1 VPTDY
6 YEVLGVEP
14 GASDAEIKRAYRRLA
29 RKHHPDVNN
38 GDPSAERKF
47 KQISEAYAVLSDRQK
62 RRQYDRGGAPGD
74 WFPGGMPDIFQIFEQ
89 AFGGSP
95 FVRTSQRTRGRNIQA
110 QVTISLEEVLTGTSR
125 TIQYSRIGQCERC
138 NGSGREPGTGTRR
151 CPTCNGLGQVRRQQR
166 TFMGVMTTVTICPDC
181 GGQGEMA
188 EQACQACAGQGVAEV
203 DEEIEISIPAGIAD
217 RQEMVLRGAGDAV
230 SEARSGDLYVAVHVE
245 PHELFERK
253 GRDLH
258 TDLTISF
265 TQAALGETIA
275 IPTLDGEAELQIPP
289 GTQPGT
295 ELRIAECGVV
305 DMDSSRRG
313 DLIVHIQVA
322 VPNCLT
328 TRQRELLRELGAE
341 QHNSQ

>member
-1 VPTDY
+1 MPTDY

-14 GASDAEIKRAYRRLA
+14 GASAEEIKRAYRRLA

-38 GDPSAERKF
+38 GDPSAERTF
-47 KQISEAYAVLSDRQK
+47 KQISEAYAVLSDSKK
-62 RRQYDRGGAPGD
+62 RRQHDRGGTPGD
-74 WFPGGMPDIFQIFEQ
+74 WFAGGMPDIFEIFEQ

-95 FVRTSQRTRGRNIQA
+95 FGRTSRRARGRNIQA
-110 QVTISLEEVLTGTSR
+110 EVTISLEEVLTGASK
-125 TIQYSRIGQCERC
+125 TIQYSRVGQCQCC
-138 NGSGREPGTGTRR
+138 NGRGMEPGTGTRR
-151 CPTCNGLGQVRRQQR
+151 CPTCNGVGQVRRQQR
-166 TFMGVMTTVTICPDC
+166 TFMGVVTTVTICPDC

-203 DEEIEISIPAGIAD
+203 DEEIEISTPAGIAD

-230 SEARSGDLYVAVHVE
+230 SEGRSGDLYVVVHVE

-258 TDLTISF
+258 SGLTISF
-265 TQAALGETIA
+265 AQAALGETIA
-275 IPTLDGEAELQIPP
+275 IPTLNGEAELQIPP

-295 ELRIAECGVV
+295 ELRLAECGVV
-305 DMDSSRRG
+305 DMDLPRRG

-322 VPNCLT
+322 VPNRLT